1 MLIHKPVALALL
13 FALGAAV
20 HTGCS
25 SRDGSANGQTEHAKV
40 PELTVDEVET
50 RISKND
56 ASFFVFDVNPKEVF
70 DAGRVPGA
78 KWIEKVKAELLP
90 TDKEATLVFYCAN
103 DH

>member
-1 MLIHKPVALALL
+1 MFTHKPVALALL
-13 FALGAAV
+13 LALGAAV
-20 HTGCS
+20 QSGCS
-25 SRDGSANGQTEHAKV
+25 SRDGSANGQSEHAKI

-78 KWIEKVKAELLP
+78 KWIEKVKAEVLP
-90 TDKEATLVFYCAN
+90 ADKEATLVFYCAN

>member
-1 MLIHKPVALALL
+1 MLVHKPVALALI

-50 RISKND
+50 VEELVD
-56 ASFFVFDVNPKEVF
+56 AVDT
-70 DAGRVPGA
+70 
-78 KWIEKVKAELLP
+78 LLGS
-90 TDKEATLVFYCAN
+90 TL
-103 DH
+103 DI